1 MGTGAV
7 ARYMNW
13 IASRSMTPAGLA
25 SRRPPAPL
33 LMYLGEP
40 DGHSCT
46 GGNAV
51 GGTHDMEA
59 AMTTTSPDQE
69 YSAGTVDN
77 DPRDTLLFAEGDSL
91 FAPEGKKTGHGAGSV
106 AWLPAPDYEMPVP
119 KPWPPGPGRSPVIA
133 LLDSGVADHSWLPG
147 AGASPSFVRDAGDNG
162 WPGPDLDDGP
172 SPAGGDGVPD
182 YGSHL
187 IHATFIA
194 GLIRLGAPN
203 AQVLSVRVMD
213 KQGKAKPS
221 DVVKALN
228 WLADHAQDVPVDIVL
243 MAFGRQADPGDKDL
257 DQLRTA
263 VGRLSRVP
271 IVASAGNDGSDRTV
285 YPAALAAEHGSS
297 VVSVGALAAPTER
310 APYSNYGPWVR
321 EWRKGTNVI
330 SISPLTTVDLDSE
343 LGTERTG
350 PGSHTPAT
358 TGNGYAWWSGTSFSA
373 ACYAAELARQ
383 MSAG

>member
-1 MGTGAV
+1 
-7 ARYMNW
+7 
-13 IASRSMTPAGLA
+13 
-25 SRRPPAPL
+25 
-33 LMYLGEP
+33 
-40 DGHSCT
+40 
-46 GGNAV
+46 
-51 GGTHDMEA
+51 MEA
-59 AMTTTSPDQE
+59 AMTTNRPDQE

-77 DPRDTLLFAEGDSL
+77 DAQDTPLFAKGDSL
-91 FAPEGKKTGHGAGSV
+91 FAPEGKKTGHGAGAI
-106 AWLPAPDYEMPVP
+106 AWLPAPDYEMQVP
-119 KPWPPGPGRSPVIA
+119 QPWPPGPGPSPVIA
-133 LLDSGVADHSWLPG
+133 LLDSRVEGHSWLPG
-147 AGASPSFVRDAGDNG
+147 TDASPPFVRDAGDYG
-162 WPGPDLDDGP
+162 WPGPDPDDEP
-172 SPAGGDGVPD
+172 PVAGGDDQPD

-213 KQGKAKPS
+213 KNGKAKPS

-228 WLADHAQDVPVDIVL
+228 WLATDEVHVDIVL

-257 DQLRTA
+257 DDLRTA
-263 VGRLSRVP
+263 VLRLSRVP

-285 YPAALAAEHGSS
+285 YPAALAAEGGSS

-321 EWRKGTNVI
+321 EWRNGTNVI
-330 SISPLTTVDLDSE
+330 SISPLTTVDLGIELDIG
-343 LGTERTG
+343 LGTARTG
-350 PGSHTPAT
+350 SGSYTAAT

-373 ACYAAELARQ
+373 ARYAAELASQ